1 MMGDD
6 ILEKEY
12 VCYFILNDYV
22 LTVFY

>member
-1 MMGDD
+1 MGDD